1 MANDWPDRAR
11 SFEQQ
16 LLLGWLFY
24 VPGLFDLSVYW
35 FLLPLV
41 LFEVVFNVC
50 CICEAPCNLWTTLP
64 WSAIWKIRCW
74 HQWRGSWFISSP
86 SLLCLDIPPLFC
98 GVHQGSILD
107 LLLYRPPLGQIKLIS
122 FIATEITHVACMS
135 LSSLLN
141 RCIMYYALSR

>member
-1 MANDWPDRAR
+1 MCLVYLISRCIDFYCRLSYLKSFLMFVAFVKHLATFGPHCLDRPSEKSDVGISDVA
-11 SFEQQ
+11 
-16 LLLGWLFY
+16 L
-24 VPGLFDLSVYW
+24 D
-35 FLLPLV
+35 
-41 LFEVVFNVC
+41 
-50 CICEAPCNLWTTLP
+50 
-64 WSAIWKIRCW
+64 
-74 HQWRGSWFISSP
+74 WFISSP

-98 GVHQGSILD
+98 GVHQGSILN